1 MFYDILFCINIG
13 SLLEE
18 GICFKFFSFDFYFK
32 IQQQMFELFYDY
44 EEAVVNIIE
53 IYDKIDKF
61 MLAWDIFLLVFF
73 MLE

>member
-18 GICFKFFSFDFYFK
+18 SICFKFLSFDFYFK
-32 IQQQMFELFYDY
+32 IQQQMLEFFYDY
-44 EEAVVNIIE
+44 EEVLVNIIE